1 MSDRVPP
8 SVGGL
13 HALREELRSLEPSL
27 RLNWRMEQT
36 VHTWAVRRAWRPWA
50 SPLRWAAVAA
60 TLAAVVTAGWTLHRR
75 AELTSSPQPLAREP
89 TPAWA
94 ADTEVVR
101 VRATLGAPGLT
112 ARMPASPPAGQRYW
126 IDLGVASD
134 GSLHVVRV
142 MPADDEGRPFY

>member
-1 MSDRVPP
+1 MSDPAP
-8 SVGGL
+8 APVGGL
-13 HALREELRSLEPSL
+13 HVLREELRSLEPSL
-27 RLNWRMEQT
+27 HLNWRMEQT

-75 AELTSSPQPLAREP
+75 VELASSPQALAHEP

-101 VRATLGAPGLT
+101 VRATLGAPGLAPRT
-112 ARMPASPPAGQRYW
+112 PAAGQRYW

-142 MPADDEGRPFY
+142 MPADDEGRPF

>member
-8 SVGGL
+8 PVGGL

-27 RLNWRMEQT
+27 HLNWRMEQT

-75 AELTSSPQPLAREP
+75 GELASSPQPLAHEP
-89 TPAWA
+89 IPAWA

>member
-1 MSDRVPP
+1 MSDRVPAAVSP
-8 SVGGL
+8 LV
-13 HALREELRSLEPSL
+13 ALRDELKSLEPSL

-36 VHTWAVRRAWRPWA
+36 VHTWAARRASRPWA

-75 AELTSSPQPLAREP
+75 AEVASSAQRLAREA

-94 ADTEVVR
+94 ADAEVLR
-101 VRATLGAPGLT
+101 VRATLGAPWLT
-112 ARMPASPPAGQRYW
+112 PQVPTSPAAGQHYW

-142 MPADDEGRPFY
+142 MPADDEERPVY